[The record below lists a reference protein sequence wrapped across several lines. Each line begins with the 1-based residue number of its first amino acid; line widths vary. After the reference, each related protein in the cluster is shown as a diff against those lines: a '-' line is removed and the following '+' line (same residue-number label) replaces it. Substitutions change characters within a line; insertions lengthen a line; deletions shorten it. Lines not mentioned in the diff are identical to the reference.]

1 MLFRSDMLWTLDTTA
16 ESPILRVFDILA
28 DEGHGICEIF
38 YTWLYY
44 TDDKHSNFDYC
55 CDTKLDIRTLE
66 IIQEQIQARR
76 HGKMCVSLDMRYRG
90 NTRPSLVV
98 EASARSDAAKQR
110 DGIRSHGS

>member
-1 MLFRSDMLWTLDTTA
+1 MDTTA

-28 DEGHGICEIF
+28 DEGHGICDIT
-38 YTWLYY
+38 YGWTYY
-44 TDDKHSNFDYC
+44 TDDKHSENYDYC
-55 CDTKLDIRTLE
+55 RDTKLDIRTLE
-66 IIQEQIQARR
+66 IIQEQIQARCQGEKR
-76 HGKMCVSLDMRYRG
+76 VCIRIEYRG